1 MATLDQLSAWMCSDI
16 AAKEGHSCISTVLE
30 QPLVTCSSAP
40 CSSDHSES
48 DGMQS
53 DEARDDVATWPEK
66 KAAGWSA
73 RDATGASSA
82 RGGQHQSQPLQ
93 LPQQQSL
100 LCTAVGE
107 AGARPRRSTGDL
119 VASLLA
125 RTCQVAGST
134 GSDLV
139 GPGPGPL
146 QPAPQLEPPP
156 EIDGSDGGGLLT
168 AASLRAPSSVPV
180 AADATATWGLQPNPV
195 DEARQLYSQSNPA
208 LHTSSPQR
216 DSQAD
221 HLSAQ
226 PMDIDHETGDD
237 AAARPAEEDT
247 SRPDQQQQQ
256 NLMCA
261 DVGEASARPRRSTGD
276 LVASL
281 LAHTGAATAGSAGSA
296 DLIAPRLDSPQ
307 LAPHLEPPPVDCS
320 SDGGGMLAAGKDQ
333 AARLGLNV
341 RARRSSTVA
350 NSKATVSLQLQNAA
364 ASPPRR
370 TESFGKPYSVT
381 KNHHHKIQP
390 MNVDHETGDDAAAQP
405 AEEEDTSRPDQ
416 QQQQNMMC
424 AAVGEAG
431 ARPRRSTGDLVASLL
446 AHTGADTSATYTPI
460 NCTGGGD
467 GLRRVTTSDNRL
479 TQDAGG
485 EVVNSKP
492 ASSPSWVARLPPVIS
507 CFASPVVMLL
517 PFISPSALF
526 ENLTQNFSKIVEPAK

>member
-208 LHTSSPQR
+208 TCSLHTSSPQR

-256 NLMCA
+256 NL
-261 DVGEASARPRRSTGD
+261 
-276 LVASL
+276 
-281 LAHTGAATAGSAGSA
+281 
-296 DLIAPRLDSPQ
+296 
-307 LAPHLEPPPVDCS
+307 
-320 SDGGGMLAAGKDQ
+320 
-333 AARLGLNV
+333 
-341 RARRSSTVA
+341 
-350 NSKATVSLQLQNAA
+350 
-364 ASPPRR
+364 
-370 TESFGKPYSVT
+370 
-381 KNHHHKIQP
+381 
-390 MNVDHETGDDAAAQP
+390 
-405 AEEEDTSRPDQ
+405 
-416 QQQQNMMC
+416 MC